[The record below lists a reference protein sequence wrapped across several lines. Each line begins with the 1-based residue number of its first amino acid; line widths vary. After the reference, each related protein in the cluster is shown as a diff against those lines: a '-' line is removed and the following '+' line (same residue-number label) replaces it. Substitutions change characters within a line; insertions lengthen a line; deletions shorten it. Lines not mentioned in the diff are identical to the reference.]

1 VPLYR
6 IFWLW
11 HRDSPFLHKHRI
23 TGNFPKK
30 DIILVVVYEFGNNPM
45 LLLTNLAVQKTKDK
59 KKIYLIVTKVYMMRW
74 RTEEYFKFKN

>member
-1 VPLYR
+1 
-6 IFWLW
+6 
-11 HRDSPFLHKHRI
+11 
-23 TGNFPKK
+23 
-30 DIILVVVYEFGNNPM
+30 M